1 MQRTQE
7 ASAENGADPVSADAG
22 LVMAAVSSQVLGK
35 RVRSIRRRNGITLD
49 QLAEAT
55 GLNKGYLSRIES
67 GEKTPSIATLL
78 KLADALE
85 VSTGQL
91 FGEEVAKGDIQIV
104 RARKPE
110 GVRRNKYDVVPLSRG
125 EGQPPGLS
133 AFLVRPTANF
143 VADRRAE
150 HAGTEALYVID
161 GAIEI
166 QFAKQL
172 VRLSAGDFVQFPG
185 HLTHQIRKTTPD
197 ATALVVVSED

>member
-7 ASAENGADPVSADAG
+7 ASAIEGADPGSAYAG

-35 RVRSIRRRNGITLD
+35 RVRSIRRRSGTTLD

-78 KLADALE
+78 KLADALK

-104 RARKPE
+104 RARKLE
-110 GVRRNKYDVVPLSRG
+110 GCPQGQIRHRSPLPRRR
-125 EGQPPGLS
+125 
-133 AFLVRPTANF
+133 T
-143 VADRRAE
+143 
-150 HAGTEALYVID
+150 D
-161 GAIEI
+161 GAERISGPTDSE
-166 QFAKQL
+166 L
-172 VRLSAGDFVQFPG
+172 RCRPAG
-185 HLTHQIRKTTPD
+185 
-197 ATALVVVSED
+197 

>member
-1 MQRTQE
+1 
-7 ASAENGADPVSADAG
+7 
-22 LVMAAVSSQVLGK
+22 MAAVSSQILGK
-35 RVRSIRRRNGITLD
+35 RVRSIRRRNGSTLD

-78 KLADALE
+78 KLAEALE

-91 FGEEVAKGDIQIV
+91 FGEEVAKDDIQIV
-104 RARKPE
+104 RARKSD

-125 EGQPPGLS
+125 ERRTGLS
-133 AFLVRPTANF
+133 AFLVQPTATF

-150 HAGTEALYVID
+150 HAGTEAVYVLE
-161 GAIEI
+161 GSIEI

-172 VRLSAGDFVQFPG
+172 VCLSTGDFVQFPG

-197 ATALVVVSED
+197 AKALVIVSEE

>member
-7 ASAENGADPVSADAG
+7 ASALGGAGPGSVDAG

-35 RVRSIRRRNGITLD
+35 RVRSIRRKNGITLD

-78 KLADALE
+78 KLAEALE

-110 GVRRNKYDVVPLSRG
+110 SSRRNKYDVVPLSRG
-125 EGQPPGLS
+125 EGRTGLS
-133 AFLVRPTANF
+133 AFLARPTANF

-150 HAGTEALYVID
+150 HAGTEAIYVVE

-172 VRLSAGDFVQFPG
+172 VRLGAGDFVQFPG

-197 ATALVVVSED
+197 ATALIVVSEE